1 MVVPLPYILGLSVAL
16 FALGAIGVLIRR
28 NILIILM
35 CLEMMLNAVNLAFI
49 GFADHFKAVD
59 GQMFVF
65 FVLTVAAAE
74 VAVGLALVMAIFRQ
88 RATVY
93 VDDLNTDPECRSKG
107 YGKLLM
113 DWLKKEAKV
122 NGCSELHLDSGVQR
136 EQTHRFYFREHLTIN
151 CYHFRIAL

>member
-1 MVVPLPYILGLSVAL
+1 MVVPLPYVLGLSVVL

-74 VAVGLALVMAIFRQ
+74 VAVGLALVVAIFRQ
-88 RATVY
+88 RASVY
-93 VDDLNTDPECRSKG
+93 VDDLNI
-107 YGKLLM
+107 
-113 DWLKKEAKV
+113 LKW
-122 NGCSELHLDSGVQR
+122 
-136 EQTHRFYFREHLTIN
+136 
-151 CYHFRIAL
+151 

>member
-1 MVVPLPYILGLSVAL
+1 VAL

-74 VAVGLALVMAIFRQ
+74 VAVGLALVVAIFRQ

-93 VDDLNTDPECRSKG
+93 VDDLNI
-107 YGKLLM
+107 
-113 DWLKKEAKV
+113 LKW
-122 NGCSELHLDSGVQR
+122 
-136 EQTHRFYFREHLTIN
+136 
-151 CYHFRIAL
+151 

>member
-1 MVVPLPYILGLSVAL
+1 MVVPLPHILGLSVAL

-49 GFADHFKAVD
+49 GFADYFKAVD

-65 FVLTVAAAE
+65 FVMTVAAAE
-74 VAVGLALVMAIFRQ
+74 VAVGLALVVAIFRQ

-93 VDDLNTDPECRSKG
+93 VDDLNI
-107 YGKLLM
+107 
-113 DWLKKEAKV
+113 LKW
-122 NGCSELHLDSGVQR
+122 
-136 EQTHRFYFREHLTIN
+136 
-151 CYHFRIAL
+151 

>member
-1 MVVPLPYILGLSVAL
+1 MVVPLNYYLGLSVAL
-16 FALGAIGVLIRR
+16 FALGVAGVLIRR

-74 VAVGLALVMAIFRQ
+74 VAVGLALVVAIFRQ
-88 RATVY
+88 RASVY
-93 VDDLNTDPECRSKG
+93 VDDLNI
-107 YGKLLM
+107 
-113 DWLKKEAKV
+113 LKW
-122 NGCSELHLDSGVQR
+122 
-136 EQTHRFYFREHLTIN
+136 
-151 CYHFRIAL
+151 